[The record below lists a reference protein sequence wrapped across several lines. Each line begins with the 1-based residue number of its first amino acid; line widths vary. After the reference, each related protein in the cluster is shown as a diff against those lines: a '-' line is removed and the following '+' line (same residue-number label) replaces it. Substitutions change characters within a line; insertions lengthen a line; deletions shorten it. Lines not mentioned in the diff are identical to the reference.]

1 MKGYFG
7 GKEVLKVLLG
17 NSVIYSKKGEVVLP
31 PPETIVVPKS
41 DFLASFISYN
51 TNPPTEATSS
61 SNNARMTSWIAV
73 RPNTSY
79 LINEYLTNQC
89 VIQVKNSLGG
99 ITSLTQF
106 QGLTS
111 ANDVVFPTGNNT
123 FVRIYFYAGSNSKLA
138 KDMTLTEQR
147 G

>member
-17 NSVIYSKKGEVVLP
+17 GTVIYSKKEGVVLP

-41 DFLASFISYN
+41 SFVNTYISYN
-51 TNPPTEATSS
+51 TDPPTEAVSS
-61 SNNARMTSWIAV
+61 SNNARMTKWVTV

-89 VIQVKNSLGG
+89 VIQVKDSLGN

-106 QGLTS
+106 KGLTS
-111 ANDVVFPTGNNT
+111 VNNVVFPTGNNT
-123 FVRIYFYAGSNSKLA
+123 LVRIYFYAGSNGNLA

>member
-7 GKEVLKVLLG
+7 GKEVVKVLLG
-17 NSVIYSKKGEVVLP
+17 SYVIYSKKGEVVLP
-31 PPETIVVPKS
+31 PPETIVVPKPS
-41 DFLASFISYN
+41 FINAFISYN
-51 TNPPTEATSS
+51 TNPPTEATGT
-61 SNNARMTSWIAV
+61 SNNARMTDWVAV

-89 VIQVKNSLGG
+89 VIQVKNSLGD

-111 ANDVVFPTGNNT
+111 VNDVVFPTGNNT
-123 FVRIYFYAGSNSKLA
+123 FVRIFFYAGSNGKLA
-138 KDMTLTEQR
+138 KDMSLTEQR
-147 G
+147 S

>member
-1 MKGYFG
+1 MQGYFG

-17 NSVIYSKKGEVVLP
+17 NSVIYSKKGGVVLP
-31 PPETIVVPKS
+31 PPETIVVPK
-41 DFLASFISYN
+41 ASFVNAFISYN
-51 TNPPTEATSS
+51 TNPPTEATSY
-61 SNNARMTSWIAV
+61 SNNARMTGWVTV

-89 VIQVKNSLGG
+89 VIQVKDSLGN

-106 QGLTS
+106 KGLTS
-111 ANDVVFPTGNNT
+111 ANNVVFPTGNNT
-123 FVRIYFYAGSNSKLA
+123 LVRIYFYAGSNGSLA